1 MLGAVMPK
9 SVAWFER
16 LAYLSLVV
24 GAASLALHWTL
35 VQSTFGEHSYLY
47 PISAVITLLVQVML
61 IWLTARRRTNWA
73 RWMWIVL
80 SFSTSGFAL
89 YGAVV
94 GTDHGVDPDAI
105 AALARYAMYGIAFVS
120 AAMLLMPD
128 ARAWFSTAPPP
139 E

>member
-1 MLGAVMPK
+1 MPK
-9 SVAWFER
+9 SIAWFER

-24 GAASLALHWTL
+24 GGVSLALHWSL
-35 VQSTFGEHSYLY
+35 VQSAFGRDSYIY
-47 PISAVITLLVQVML
+47 PISATITLGVQVML

-80 SFSTSGFAL
+80 NFATAGFAL
-89 YGAVV
+89 YGAVM
-94 GTDHGVDPDAI
+94 GTDRGVDPDMI
-105 AALARYAMYGIAFVS
+105 AALARYAMYAIGFVS
-120 AAMLLMPD
+120 AALLLMPD

>member
-1 MLGAVMPK
+1 MPK
-9 SVAWFER
+9 SIAWFER

-24 GAASLALHWTL
+24 GALSLALHWSL
-35 VQSTFGEHSYLY
+35 VQSTFGQNSYLY
-47 PISAVITLLVQVML
+47 PVSAVITLAVQVML

-80 SFSTSGFAL
+80 NFATAGFAL
-89 YGAVV
+89 YGAVM
-94 GTDHGVDPDAI
+94 GTDRGVDPDMI
-105 AALARYAMYGIAFVS
+105 AALARYAMYAIGFVS
-120 AAMLLMPD
+120 AALLLMPD